1 MSNQQNEELYQRT
14 IEVLKKLATS
24 MEPVAWR
31 QVIGRNWT
39 YFDGPRDPREIH
51 DSGKPCER
59 VYASPCLT
67 DEELSLL
74 LHIAGLTEK
83 DIA

>member
-1 MSNQQNEELYQRT
+1 MNQQNEELHQRT
-14 IEVLKKLATS
+14 IEVLKKCV
-24 MEPVAWR
+24 P
-31 QVIGRNWT
+31 
-39 YFDGPRDPREIH
+39 F
-51 DSGKPCER
+51 
-59 VYASPCLT
+59 LT